1 MPDLLGRG
9 ISDALAEKI
18 KRYARERGLTLNQ
31 TALELLENGLRSGP
45 AMPEQMLP
53 MQEMRILG
61 GIWSAEEAQA
71 FREALAAIERL
82 PT

>member
-1 MPDLLGRG
+1 MPDLMVRG

-18 KRYARERGLTLNQ
+18 KSYARERGLTLNQ
-31 TALELLENGLRSGP
+31 TVLELLENGLRNGP
-45 AMPEQMLP
+45 PSYGDLLP

-61 GIWSAEEAQA
+61 GTWSAEEAQA

-82 PT
+82 PK

>member
-1 MPDLLGRG
+1 MPDLMVRG
-9 ISDALAEKI
+9 ISDALAEQI

-31 TALELLENGLRSGP
+31 TVLELLEHGLRAGP
-45 AMPEQMLP
+45 SIHETMMP

-61 GIWSAEEAQA
+61 GTWSAEEARA

-82 PT
+82 PK

>member
-1 MPDLLGRG
+1 MPDLMVRG
-9 ISDALAEKI
+9 ISESLADQI

-31 TALELLENGLRSGP
+31 TVLELLENGLRAGP
-45 AMPEQMLP
+45 AMHELQP

-71 FREALAAIERL
+71 FREALVAIERL
-82 PT
+82 PK